1 MAKLTRINNRSGW
14 YLRVAVPA
22 DLRSIKGTR
31 AVVKKAGDTH
41 AEALKNRALL
51 QLEIEQGF
59 ERLRG
64 QDPVGDTFS
73 TFQVTD
79 EGFIDELTR
88 NLRAAGLTHDEI
100 DVVIHT
106 RAAVE
111 AQTRQTPS
119 TSTSNTNAA
128 PLTPSAVLTKAE
140 HAIAAEGTSTWMVW
154 LASRIKAESPA
165 PTTERGWKS
174 SLKSFA
180 KWYGSEYLAVCTKED
195 ATNYKD
201 VLLDR
206 IKHSSVRCELTR
218 LKAQWTY
225 AQDHGFIKGD
235 NIWNGLTKKLKASK
249 KKSRVSESL
258 IDEARLLADKTND
271 IGFYLQL
278 YTGCR
283 RGDHQGLRWSDIDID
298 NNQIVFEEYQI
309 EQCKEYPI
317 GIKRRLKGG
326 EKDERAIPLH
336 SILKKKLIEF
346 LPDIKCRNE
355 QVPIFANEYRRSD
368 ELFGNA
374 WSTRFTR
381 SYGFTSHELR
391 AHVVSQLLA
400 SNVSPYI
407 LFEITRHS
415 VPGMSSV
422 VQGYTRPTMK
432 ELQAIIE
439 KLK

>member
-14 YLRVAVPA
+14 YLRVPVPA

-59 ERLRG
+59 EQLRG
-64 QDPVGDTFS
+64 QDPVGETLS
-73 TFQVTD
+73 TFQSTD
-79 EGFIDELTR
+79 EGFIDDLTR

-100 DVVIHT
+100 DVVIHG
-106 RAAVE
+106 REAVE
-111 AQTRQTPS
+111 AQTRQIPS
-119 TSTSNTNAA
+119 TSSAA
-128 PLTPSAVLTKAE
+128 PLTPSAVFTKAE
-140 HAIAAEGTSTWMVW
+140 HALAAEGTSTWQVW

-174 SLKSFA
+174 SLQSFA
-180 KWYGSEYLAVCTKED
+180 KWYGSDYLAVCTKED
-195 ATNYKD
+195 ATNYKG

-206 IKHSSVRCELTR
+206 IKHSSVRTELTR
-218 LKAQWTY
+218 LKAHWTY
-225 AQDHGFIKGD
+225 AKDHGLIKGD
-235 NIWNGLTKKLKASK
+235 NIWDGLTKKLKVSK
-249 KKSRVSESL
+249 KKSRVSKSL
-258 IDEARLLADKTND
+258 IDDARLLADQTTD

-298 NNQIVFEEYQI
+298 NNQIVFKEYQI
-309 EQCKEYPI
+309 AECKEYPI

-326 EKDERAIPLH
+326 EKDERTIPLH
-336 SILKKKLIEF
+336 SVLKKKLIEF
-346 LPDIKCRNE
+346 LPDIRCRND
-355 QVPIFANEYRRSD
+355 QVPMFANEYRRSD

-374 WSTRFTR
+374 WSTRF
-381 SYGFTSHELR
+381 SKAYGFTSHELR

-432 ELQAIIE
+432 ELQAVIE